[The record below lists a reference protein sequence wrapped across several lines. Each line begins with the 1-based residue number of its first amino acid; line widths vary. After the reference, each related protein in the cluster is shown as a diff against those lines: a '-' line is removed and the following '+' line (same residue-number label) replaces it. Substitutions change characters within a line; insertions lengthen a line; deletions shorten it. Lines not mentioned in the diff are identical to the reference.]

1 MLRHAQHERI
11 FPNNSATFPFV
22 LSLSKDD
29 RKLVSKLLLLRQ
41 MKIFHCVADSHFPQL
56 FFRHSGEIF
65 RDNFS

>member
-41 MKIFHCVADSHFPQL
+41 MKIFHRVADRHFPQL